1 MVQQATSSPSGLA
14 TALRVS
20 TIVLA
25 VSVLIQAWLG
35 SSGFFQNA
43 PGRIDIHAML
53 GNFMFLVAVV
63 QVGLVF
69 YAMPKGLASRN
80 LLILAGLTVVLLI
93 AQIGLGYSTRGDN
106 AIDALAWHLPN
117 GVLLMGVTAVTAV
130 LAWNAPAAAS
140 REDRITG

>member
-1 MVQQATSSPSGLA
+1 MVQQATSPPSGLT

-20 TIVLA
+20 TITLA

-35 SSGFFQNA
+35 SSGFFQNE
-43 PGRIDIHAML
+43 PGRIDVHAML
-53 GNFMFLVAVV
+53 GNFMFLVAVI
-63 QVGLVF
+63 QLGMTF

-80 LLILAGLTVVLLI
+80 LLILASVTVLLLI

-117 GVLLMGVTAVTAV
+117 GVLLMGVTTATAV
-130 LAWNAPAAAS
+130 LAWNPPAAGTM
-140 REDRITG
+140 EG